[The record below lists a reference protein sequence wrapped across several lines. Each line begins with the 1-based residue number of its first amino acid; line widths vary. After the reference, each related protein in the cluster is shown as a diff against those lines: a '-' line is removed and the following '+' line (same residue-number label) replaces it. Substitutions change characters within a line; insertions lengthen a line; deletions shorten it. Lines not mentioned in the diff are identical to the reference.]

1 MRSAAARR
9 QGSTMNSLRSALT
22 AVRADPLQPQ
32 IRAKE
37 DYECLA
43 ANSES
48 EQTVYDVPGTMCIRC
63 SGLDRHPVET
73 EIPDCVHSPSEPPI
87 VIPSMTCALIS
98 RRGHSRRGHSRRGQ
112 TGRFASVITASNAPR
127 PKPQPRQFVGA
138 FLEQGFWQPATS
150 TRRALCSL
158 LPLRSTLGDQCG
170 SCQCGISVRCLSAFC
185 KRAASSESA
194 LRISL
199 SNPFVTIRKARNNS
213 TTSSCR
219 TREPSSCA
227 VTLLGS

>member
-73 EIPDCVHSPSEPPI
+73 SAFV
-87 VIPSMTCALIS
+87 A
-98 RRGHSRRGHSRRGQ
+98 RRADAREAD
-112 TGRFASVITASNAPR
+112 RFACPRLTAP
-127 PKPQPRQFVGA
+127 
-138 FLEQGFWQPATS
+138 W
-150 TRRALCSL
+150 
-158 LPLRSTLGDQCG
+158 PL
-170 SCQCGISVRCLSAFC
+170 
-185 KRAASSESA
+185 
-194 LRISL
+194 
-199 SNPFVTIRKARNNS
+199 
-213 TTSSCR
+213 
-219 TREPSSCA
+219 
-227 VTLLGS
+227 

>member
-63 SGLDRHPVET
+63 SGLDET
-73 EIPDCVHSPSEPPI
+73 EIPTEILLVPYRDRLGSGILFVAIVH
-87 VIPSMTCALIS
+87 IS
-98 RRGHSRRGHSRRGQ
+98 RR
-112 TGRFASVITASNAPR
+112 P
-127 PKPQPRQFVGA
+127 
-138 FLEQGFWQPATS
+138 
-150 TRRALCSL
+150 
-158 LPLRSTLGDQCG
+158 
-170 SCQCGISVRCLSAFC
+170 
-185 KRAASSESA
+185 
-194 LRISL
+194 
-199 SNPFVTIRKARNNS
+199 
-213 TTSSCR
+213 
-219 TREPSSCA
+219 A
-227 VTLLGS
+227 VTP